1 MNVKIILVVTFLL
14 VNLIAK
20 SQNEKDFERAVDFC
34 ACKIAFAYTNQ
45 YSVKNPSSKE
55 KISFEKNIKPK
66 IENCDTNSALK
77 YSDIINLLEQ
87 NNYQGFANKL
97 LPVVNQAIASYQ
109 KTFSKEK
116 AVNTIL
122 DEFYN
127 NPTFETVITTYSD
140 ISKIKKELE
149 AGLNSILADFP
160 DNPIQQNT
168 QIINDDLNDNFNAEV
183 KRLEKLINNNKKNPF
198 SLNWLSLVLIIIIS
212 ALMFIY
218 FKLKMEDIKKRL
230 DRHREAISSL
240 ESKGTSNQS
249 NFRTTTNYNQFEKS
263 ISRSISDMND
273 SISKLQND
281 VSILSQDK
289 IVKTE
294 TKGIQ
299 QTAKIQE
306 KKREVLFAPAPNN
319 NGTFNASVVTSSEN
333 QSSSFYQF
341 TLLDGFPQKAEF
353 EFINSER
360 AIKDALSSYELILK
374 PVCKFNNA
382 LNQNAKRI
390 NTSKVGI
397 VERQNDKW
405 VVIDKAEITYE

>member
-1 MNVKIILVVTFLL
+1 IILVVTFLL

-140 ISKIKKELE
+140 I
-149 AGLNSILADFP
+149 
-160 DNPIQQNT
+160 
-168 QIINDDLNDNFNAEV
+168 
-183 KRLEKLINNNKKNPF
+183 
-198 SLNWLSLVLIIIIS
+198 
-212 ALMFIY
+212 
-218 FKLKMEDIKKRL
+218 
-230 DRHREAISSL
+230 
-240 ESKGTSNQS
+240 
-249 NFRTTTNYNQFEKS
+249 
-263 ISRSISDMND
+263 
-273 SISKLQND
+273 
-281 VSILSQDK
+281 
-289 IVKTE
+289 
-294 TKGIQ
+294 
-299 QTAKIQE
+299 
-306 KKREVLFAPAPNN
+306 
-319 NGTFNASVVTSSEN
+319 
-333 QSSSFYQF
+333 
-341 TLLDGFPQKAEF
+341 
-353 EFINSER
+353 
-360 AIKDALSSYELILK
+360 
-374 PVCKFNNA
+374 
-382 LNQNAKRI
+382 
-390 NTSKVGI
+390 
-397 VERQNDKW
+397 
-405 VVIDKAEITYE
+405 